1 MIAELP
7 ERRDAHSNA
16 IPGPDVSKS
25 LAASFAAS
33 RTTLKDAMYHGER
46 FNAWTH
52 LVGAVLSVTGTI
64 ILIVL
69 AAATGDPW
77 KIVSTSIFGATL
89 ILLYSASTLYHSLR
103 GRAKVILRKLDH
115 LSIYLL
121 IAGTYTPFCLVTLR
135 GPWGWSLFGA
145 VWALAIVGMLQ
156 EIKPRSEARIMSLV
170 IYAVM
175 GWVIVVAIKPLLDHL
190 HTTGFLWLA
199 AGGLLYT
206 IGIVFYAFDSR
217 FRHWHGIWHL
227 FVIAGSLLHYI
238 AIAFYVL

>member
-1 MIAELP
+1 
-7 ERRDAHSNA
+7 
-16 IPGPDVSKS
+16 
-25 LAASFAAS
+25 
-33 RTTLKDAMYHGER
+33 MYHGER

-52 LVGAVLSVTGTI
+52 LVGTVLSVTGTI
-64 ILIVL
+64 LLIVM
-69 AAATGDPW
+69 ATAMGDPW
-77 KIVSTSIFGATL
+77 KIVSVSIFGATL

-103 GRAKVILRKLDH
+103 GRAKRILQKLDH

-135 GPWGWSLFGA
+135 GAWGWTLFGI
-145 VWALAIVGMLQ
+145 VWGLALVGMLQ

-170 IYAVM
+170 IYAIM
-175 GWVIVVAIKPLLDHL
+175 GWVIIVAVQPLLDHL
-190 HTTGFLWLA
+190 ETAGFVWLIS
-199 AGGLLYT
+199 GGLLYT

-227 FVIAGSLLHYI
+227 FVIGGSLAHYV